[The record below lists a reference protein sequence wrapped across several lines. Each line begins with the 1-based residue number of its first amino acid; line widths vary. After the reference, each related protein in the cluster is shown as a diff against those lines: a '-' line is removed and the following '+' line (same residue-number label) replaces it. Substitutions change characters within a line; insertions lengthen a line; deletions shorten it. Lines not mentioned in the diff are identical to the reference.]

1 MREVAARRV
10 LIAGGGI
17 GGLTAAIALKR
28 AGFAV
33 AVYERAPALVEV
45 GAGLTIF
52 ANALRALR
60 QIGLGHIVDRIGQPM
75 RSASFLSWDG
85 RPIFQTPIEALQ
97 KQYGVPMV
105 AVHRADLQ
113 AALLAEL
120 GSGVLQTD
128 ATCDGFA
135 QDDAQV
141 RLRLSGGREATGDL
155 LIGADGLRSVIRA
168 QMFGAAEP
176 RYAGYTAWR
185 GIAHYALPAGTEHDV
200 TETWGAGKRFGVA
213 PLTDGRVYWFGT
225 LNTPE
230 KMHSQPGELKR
241 DLLALFGTCHAP
253 APALIEATDESA
265 ILRNDIY
272 DRPPL
277 ATWSQGRVTLLGDAA
292 HPMTPNMGQGAC
304 QAIEDAVV
312 LADCLSA
319 ERSLASALHAYEA
332 RRLKRANAVV
342 ADSRRIGRMGQMEQ
356 RWALSARDA
365 VFRALP
371 SSVFLR
377 QLQTVLKPA

>member
-1 MREVAARRV
+1 MHEMTARRV

-17 GGLTAAIALKR
+17 GGLTTAIALKR
-28 AGFAV
+28 AGFDV
-33 AVYERAPALVEV
+33 AIYERAPALVEV

-52 ANALRALR
+52 ANAIHALR
-60 QIGLGHIVDRIGQPM
+60 QIGLGHIIDRIGQPM

-85 RPIFQTPIEALQ
+85 RAIFQTPLQALR

-120 GSGVLQTD
+120 EPGVLQTD
-128 ATCDGFA
+128 ATCEGFE
-135 QDDAQV
+135 QDDKHV
-141 RLRLSGGREATGDL
+141 RLRLSNGREASGDL

-168 QMFGAAEP
+168 QMFGAGEP

-185 GIAHYALPAGTEHDV
+185 GIAHYTLPAGTEHDV

-230 KMHSQPGELKR
+230 NMHNSPGEMKR

-253 APALIEATDESA
+253 APALIEATDEAA

-277 ATWSQGRVTLLGDAA
+277 ATWSQRRVTLLGDAA

-304 QAIEDAVV
+304 QAIEDAAI
-312 LADCLSA
+312 LARCLTA
-319 ERSLASALHAYEA
+319 EMSFASALKAYEA

-342 ADSRRIGRMGQMEQ
+342 ADSRRIGRLGQIEQ
-356 RWALSARDA
+356 HWARSARDT

-371 SSVFLR
+371 SSIFLR